1 MLSMLLG
8 HVWPFV
14 AMGVMGLGLFTMWE
28 VHKVDKAELA
38 SSQAIIEQKN
48 KDAITSAKQIGL
60 LNGQLQATDAKAQP
74 VIREIYHAALTSTCG
89 PAVQSAVTGV
99 RSLLGEADPGQ
110 PQPRPQPASPVH
122 TASGAPVPLVRH

>member
-1 MLSMLLG
+1 MLSVLLG

-74 VIREIYHAALTSTCG
+74 IIRDIYHETVSATCG
-89 PAVQSAVTGV
+89 PAVQRAVAGVQLLLQTG
-99 RSLLGEADPGQ
+99 PGQ
-110 PQPRPQPASPVH
+110 PQPGSKPASPVH